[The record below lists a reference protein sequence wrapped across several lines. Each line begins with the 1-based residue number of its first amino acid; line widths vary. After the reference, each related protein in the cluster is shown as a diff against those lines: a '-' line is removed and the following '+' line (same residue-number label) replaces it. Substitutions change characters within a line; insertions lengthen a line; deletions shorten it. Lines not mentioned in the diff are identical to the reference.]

1 MKNLYNFIIKEFLHI
16 WRDKRSL
23 FILIGMPIAQVVLFG
38 FAITNEIKDA
48 YIGIYAPQADYQT
61 QNITNK
67 LLSSGYFLLD
77 EKLTSENQIEPL
89 FKKGK
94 AKMVIYFEPNFS
106 NQLNHNKQASVKLI
120 ADATDPNTASLLIGY
135 ATSIIKNYQMET
147 NGISSLPYS
156 INTSY
161 RMKYNTE
168 MKSVYMF
175 VPGIIT
181 ILLML
186 VSAMMTSIAITR
198 EKEMGTMEIML
209 VSPMEPRTI
218 IIAKVIPY
226 LLISLINAV
235 TILLL
240 GYLIF
245 DVPFVGSLGLLLAET
260 VLFSFTS
267 LALGILISTVTNS
280 MQNAMMISL
289 LGLMMPTILLSG
301 FIFPIENMPL
311 PLQIVSNIIPAKWFI
326 IIIKGVMLKGSNL
339 AMLWKETAV
348 LFAMT
353 LFFIGVSIK
362 KFNIRLDS

>member
-38 FAITNEIKDA
+38 FAITSEIKDA
-48 YIGIYAPQADYQT
+48 YIGIYAPQPDNQT
-61 QNITNK
+61 ENITNK

-77 EKLTSENQIEPL
+77 EKLTSENQIEDL
-89 FKKGK
+89 FEKGK
-94 AKMVIYFEPNFS
+94 TKLVVYFEPNFS
-106 NQLNHNKQASVKLI
+106 NNLSHNKSGSIRLI
-120 ADATDPNTASLLIGY
+120 ADATDPNTASMLIGY

-147 NGISSLPYS
+147 NGITSLPYT

-161 RMKYNTE
+161 QMNYNPE
-168 MKSVYMF
+168 MKSVFMF

-198 EKEMGTMEIML
+198 EKEMGTLEILL

-226 LLISLINAV
+226 LLISLINAL
-235 TILLL
+235 TILLI
-240 GYLIF
+240 GFLIF
-245 DVPFVGSLGLLLAET
+245 EVPFVGSMWLLFAET

-267 LALGILISTVTNS
+267 LALGILISTVTNT

-311 PLQIVSNIIPAKWFI
+311 PLQYVSNFIPAKWFI
-326 IIIKGVMLKGSNL
+326 IIIKNIMLKGSGFD
-339 AMLWKETAV
+339 AVWKETSI
-348 LFAMT
+348 LIGMT
-353 LFFIGVSIK
+353 LFLIGMSIK
-362 KFNIRLDS
+362 KFNIRLQP